1 MFGLFKKKSEE
12 EILHRKYKELMKD
25 AFDLS
30 TSNRKE
36 SDLKYAK
43 ADAVM
48 KQIENISTT
57 KS

>member
-12 EILHRKYKELMKD
+12 EILHQKYKELMKD

-36 SDLKYAK
+36 SDLKYAQ
-43 ADAVM
+43 ADDIM
-48 KQIENISTT
+48 KQIEKLQKN
-57 KS
+57 

>member
-12 EILHRKYKELMKD
+12 EILHQKYKELMKN

-30 TSNRKE
+30 TTNRKE

-43 ADAVM
+43 ADDIM
-48 KQIENISTT
+48 KRIELIKKN
-57 KS
+57 